1 MRTGIRTA
9 LGALGSFLLLSGVGW
24 LGLQVKSSPFA
35 PLPEKTRDLGPVEVP
50 SGLPDPVRGHYQAVL
65 GERARRIETAVVWGR
80 GELRLGGVRC
90 PTRFKA
96 YYDVSSGAFR
106 RDMEITWF
114 GVPVFRGCDT
124 YLQDR
129 GVMRITGPRGLVQ
142 TTYEGEKIDQGGNLA
157 MWGELLGYAPQA
169 LLLDPRVRWEES
181 DASSA
186 RLVVPFGQQEDSLR
200 VDFDPGTGLMTQV
213 SGMRHRGQEETKTP
227 WRGES
232 SSWGTVQGMLVP
244 HCLAGRWEDQKEPYV
259 VLDLEG
265 AEYNVD
271 LSEKVPDAVTSRGGA
286 APAGDEL

>member
-9 LGALGSFLLLSGVGW
+9 LGAVGSFLLLSGVGW
-24 LGLQVKSSPFA
+24 LGLQVKPSPFA
-35 PLPEKTRDLGPVEVP
+35 SHLEKTRDLGPVEVP
-50 SGLPDPVRGHYQAVL
+50 SSLRGPVRRHYLAVL
-65 GERARRIETAVVWGR
+65 GERARRIETALVWGR

-90 PTRFKA
+90 PVRFKA
-96 YYDVSSGAFR
+96 YYDVSAGAFS

-114 GVPVFRGCDT
+114 GVPVFRGRDT
-124 YLQDR
+124 YLQDK
-129 GVMRITGPRGLVQ
+129 GVMRITGLRELVQ
-142 TTYEGEKIDQGGNLA
+142 ATYEGVGIDQGGNLA

-186 RLVVPFGQQEDSLR
+186 RLVVPFGEGEDSLR
-200 VDFDPGTGLMTQV
+200 VDFDPGTGLMTRV
-213 SGMRHRGQEETKTP
+213 SGMRYRGQEETKTP

-232 SSWGTVQGMLVP
+232 SSWSLVQGVLVP
-244 HCLAGRWEDQKEPYV
+244 HRLAGRWEDQEEPYV

-271 LSEKVPDAVTSRGGA
+271 LSEKVPGAVTSRGGA
-286 APAGDEL
+286 APAGDEP